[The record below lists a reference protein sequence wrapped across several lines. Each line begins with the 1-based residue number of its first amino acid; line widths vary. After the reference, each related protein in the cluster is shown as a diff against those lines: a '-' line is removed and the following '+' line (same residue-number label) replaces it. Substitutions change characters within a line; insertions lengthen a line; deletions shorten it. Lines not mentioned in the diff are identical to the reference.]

1 MGVICPISLL
11 LAQTSTGRIA
21 GTVTDQAGAS
31 VQGATVKIV
40 DERTNEERTAAT
52 NGDGN
57 YTFTGLQPSV
67 YTLRAS
73 QTGFSDSEVKGINL
87 QVGQEVRRN
96 LELSVSGT
104 SEVVN
109 VAGGAIDAVDQSD
122 AKIGVNVSEREVS
135 NLPLNGRQVSQLYL
149 LAPGAVNNGSGTYDN
164 IRFSGRSN
172 QQNIVRYDGIE
183 ASSII
188 DASPGN
194 LNGETTSLFRLQ
206 NSLENIQEFRV
217 DSSNYP
223 AEYGTGTGG
232 QISVIT
238 RSGSNTWHGSLFEY
252 VRNNYFDAH
261 NFFTPGSSPDK
272 LRLNQFGGSLGG
284 KIIANRLFFFGS
296 YEGLRQRTASP
307 FVELTPSV
315 AARALPDCP
324 SGASPTQPTCVNASI
339 RPLLAAFPVGQTRTS
354 NNLLDS
360 VSILGPGSVDED
372 YGGIRFDYNITD
384 RYKLYVRYFRD
395 QGYSSQTQNSTLS
408 QYVQNV
414 VPQNGVIT
422 LTQTLTPTILN
433 ETKFGVNSVKE
444 RVRGVPGPSPNVDL
458 TGVSVNFTGSVA
470 QAGIAGQ
477 TAAGGFAT
485 PTGLIR
491 LASAFNGRGAPYTN
505 YSLSGIDNLSV
516 IKGNHNM
523 KFGVEF
529 RPITLYN
536 DQLGGTTYSFNGI
549 NELLL
554 NQPTTIAFNGDLS
567 ALSPFTG
574 LSGNAKL
581 QQTYYIGYAQ
591 DEWRI
596 RPNITLNYGLRY
608 EYYGV
613 LSEARNK
620 DVYFDIPTGNIIP
633 RYTGDWYNSSTK
645 NFGPRLGLTWSPLA
659 SNNKTVFRV
668 GAGYYY
674 GPGQTEDQLQPEAN
688 DRIGTTLQRS
698 SNPALVYPLNIPAV
712 YANYNI
718 NSPTLGYQPRA
729 YAPGY
734 RIPERVL
741 SYSFSVQQQLPD
753 STVFT
758 LAYVGSQGRNLFLR
772 SITNLITDVTQNRT
786 TGVGTAIR
794 QFGGR
799 FAEIDYKTSGG
810 TDNYNAFQAGVN
822 RRYSKGLTL
831 GAQYTWGHSIGNSQG
846 SNEANTAG
854 NPFNFRADYGNN
866 NFDIRQSLNVDVLYE
881 LPYGRGRQFGS
892 SAAKPLDLLFG
903 GWQLGGVLNARS
915 GVPIDVLITRPDL
928 AYVDDRNGNVYTNP
942 VLVNGRPVTTAVVNV
957 PGGGSTRNVRRPD
970 VVPGV
975 QPILYNGG
983 LAYVNPA
990 AFTVPRPGAF
1000 GNSARNSLA
1009 GPPLAQLD
1017 ITLSKRFSITERLN
1031 LELRGEAYNITNHT
1045 NFANP
1050 GNVRLGAGIGA
1061 GPTAANTIQPGQPFT
1076 AAAAGANFGVLN
1088 STVSNQIGL
1097 GTARQLQMA
1106 LRLNF

>member
-1 MGVICPISLL
+1 M
-11 LAQTSTGRIA
+11 
-21 GTVTDQAGAS
+21 TV
-31 VQGATVKIV
+31 V
-40 DERTNEERTAAT
+40 DERTNQERTATT
-52 NGDGN
+52 NDDGN
-57 YTFTGLQPSV
+57 YAFTGLQPSS
-67 YTLRAS
+67 YTLRTS
-73 QTGFSDSEVKGINL
+73 QTGFADAEVKELNL
-87 QVGQEVRRN
+87 QVGQEIRRN
-96 LELSVSGT
+96 IELAISGT
-104 SEVVN
+104 SAMVN
-109 VAGGAIDAVDQSD
+109 VEGGAIDAIDQSD
-122 AKIGVNVSEREVS
+122 AKMGVNVSEREVT

-149 LAPGAVNNGSGTYDN
+149 LTPGAVNSGSGTYDN

-172 QQNIVRYDGIE
+172 QQNIIRYDGVE

-194 LNGETTSLFRLQ
+194 LNGETTSNFRLQ

-238 RSGSNTWHGSLFEY
+238 RSGSNSWHGSLFEY
-252 VRNNYFDAH
+252 NRNNYFDAR
-261 NFFTPGSSPDK
+261 NFFTPVSSPDK

-284 KIIANRLFFFGS
+284 KIITDKLFFFGS

-307 FVELTPSV
+307 FNEGTISV
-315 AARALPDCP
+315 AARNGFVDPA
-324 SGASPTQPTCVNASI
+324 I
-339 RPLLAAFPVGQTRTS
+339 RPLLSAFPIGQFRTS
-354 NNLLDS
+354 NSLIDQ
-360 VSILGPGSVDED
+360 VIILGPGSVDED
-372 YGGIRFDYNITD
+372 YGGIRFDYNISD

-408 QYVQNV
+408 QYVQTV
-414 VPQNGVIT
+414 VPQNGVIS
-422 LTQTLTPTILN
+422 LNQTLSPTIIN
-433 ETKFGVNSVKE
+433 ETKFGVNSIKE
-444 RVRGVPGPSPNVDL
+444 RVAGVPGPSGVDL
-458 TGVSVNFTGSVA
+458 TGITINLTGSVA
-470 QAGIAGQ
+470 LGGIAGQ
-477 TAAGGFAT
+477 TGNSAFAT

-491 LASAFNGRGAPYTN
+491 LSSAFNGRGAPYTN

-516 IKGNHNM
+516 TKGNHSM

-529 RPITLYN
+529 RPITLFN
-536 DQLGGTTYSFNGI
+536 DQLGGTTYSFNNI
-549 NELLL
+549 NDFLA
-554 NQPTTIAFNGDLS
+554 NRAATIAFNGDLS

-581 QQTYYIGYAQ
+581 QQMYYIGYAQ

-596 RPNITLNYGLRY
+596 RPNFTMNYGLRY

-620 DVYFDIPTGNIIP
+620 NVFFDIPSGNIIP
-633 RYTGDWYNSSTK
+633 RYSGNWYNSSTK
-645 NFGPRLGLTWSPLA
+645 NFGPRLGFTWSPLA
-659 SNNKTVFRV
+659 SNDKTVLRV
-668 GAGYYY
+668 GAGYFY

-688 DRIGTTLQRS
+688 DRIGATLSSSATTQLT
-698 SNPALVYPLNIPAV
+698 YPLNIAALA
-712 YANYNI
+712 ANYNI

-758 LAYVGSQGRNLFLR
+758 LGYVGSQGRNLFLR
-772 SITNLITDVTQNRT
+772 SITNTITGVATNAT
-786 TGVGTAIR
+786 TGAAITTR

-810 TDNYNAFQAGVN
+810 NDNYNALQVGVN
-822 RRYSKGLTL
+822 RRYSRGLTL
-831 GAQYTWGHSIGNSQG
+831 GAQYTWGRSIGNSAG

-866 NFDIRQSLNVDVLYE
+866 NFDIRQSFNIDALYE

-892 SAAKPLDLLFG
+892 NASRPLHLLFG
-903 GWQLGGVLNARS
+903 GWQLGGVVNARS
-915 GVPIDVLITRPDL
+915 GVPIDVLITRPDI
-928 AYVDDRNGNVYTNP
+928 AFVDNRNGSVYTSP
-942 VLVNGRPVTTAVVNV
+942 VLVNGQPVTTAVVNV
-957 PGGGSTRNVRRPD
+957 PGGGQSRNVRRPD
-970 VVPGV
+970 VVPGIE
-975 QPILYNGG
+975 PLLFNNG

-990 AFTVPRPGAF
+990 AFSVPRPGTF

-1009 GPPLAQLD
+1009 GPAIAQLD
-1017 ITLSKRFSITERLN
+1017 LTLSKKFNITERVN
-1031 LELRGEAYNITNHT
+1031 IELRGEAYNITNHT

-1050 GNVRLGAGIGA
+1050 GNVRLGTGIGA
-1061 GPTAANTIQPGQPFT
+1061 GPTTANTIQPGQPFT
-1076 AAAAGANFGVLN
+1076 AAVAGNNFGVLN

-1097 GTARQLQMA
+1097 GTARQLQLA